1 MSLYT
6 SIVRMISNNIFKQNL
21 YILVLLRGTGSRV
34 FKYKGSIW
42 KRANIPIIDKVASLL
57 NSISMHNNGSQFS
70 LPVIFNHV
78 SGPLTHAKKSF
89 LPTRTNKKIS

>member
-34 FKYKGSIW
+34 FKYKGSFW
-42 KRANIPIIDKVASLL
+42 KRANISIIDKVALL
-57 NSISMHNNGSQFS
+57 NSISMHNDGSQFS
-70 LPVIFNHV
+70 LPVIFNYV